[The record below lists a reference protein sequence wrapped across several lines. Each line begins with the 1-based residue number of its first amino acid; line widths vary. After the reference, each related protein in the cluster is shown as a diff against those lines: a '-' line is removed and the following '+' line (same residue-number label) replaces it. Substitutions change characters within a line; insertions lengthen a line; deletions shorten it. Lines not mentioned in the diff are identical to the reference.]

1 MDILGCDNGMQCEKK
16 NNKIVDKIISSLLTL
31 FTIKFTDA
39 TPKKRRYLL
48 YYAIE
53 IITEQINTNIDVL
66 PDKTVIQNVTNSIN
80 TIYKQIKKNEESPN
94 ADYLFNNLDTKNNFE
109 RSMRQLDM
117 LNSVDTM
124 NTTNVNMEIKENIE
138 DDNK

>member
-1 MDILGCDNGMQCEKK
+1 M
-16 NNKIVDKIISSLLTL
+16 
-31 FTIKFTDA
+31 
-39 TPKKRRYLL
+39 
-48 YYAIE
+48 
-53 IITEQINTNIDVL
+53 
-66 PDKTVIQNVTNSIN
+66 
-80 TIYKQIKKNEESPN
+80 IYKQIKKNEESPN